1 MFIGSLIYGFI
12 NSSVLAL
19 LAMGFNLTFGI
30 SGVAN
35 FAYGAIYIFSGFLC
49 WICIH
54 SLGLPYFLSVVLAI
68 LCAVVVGILIYYLII
83 VRVKGLAL
91 SEVMATFG
99 LGLAIMELFRY
110 FNFVGFRYTLPVFF
124 DGSVSFGDVY
134 VDYQRLII
142 ALSAIGLTAFIFV
155 FTRYTK
161 IGLAF
166 RAIAQDERTAL
177 TFGIDSDFIGALSM
191 AFGSGLGAVAAIVVL
206 PLGTIAVEGG
216 YEVLINLALL
226 DSPGALPN
234 EGTLVTVLGLQ
245 YFHIPVVWESPQP
258 SDLDQFFK
266 TMQRNQNRKVFVHCV
281 LNMRVSVFVFLYR
294 IKLYQLAFLSKNKLV
309 LIPEINKNAFFN
321 YFEN

>member
-1 MFIGSLIYGFI
+1 MFIGSLVYGFI
-12 NSSVLAL
+12 NSSILAL

-35 FAYGAIYIFSGFLC
+35 FAYGAVYILSGFLC

-54 SLGLPYFLSVVLAI
+54 SLGLPYILSVLLSI
-68 LCAVVVGILIYYLII
+68 LSAVVVGILIYYLII
-83 VRVKGLAL
+83 LRVKGLAL

-110 FNFVGFRYTLPVFF
+110 FGFVGFRYNLPVFF
-124 DGSVSFGDVY
+124 DGSISFGDVY

-142 ALSAIGLTAFIFV
+142 GLSAIGLTAFIFI
-155 FTRYTK
+155 FTRYTR

-191 AFGSGLGAVAAIVVL
+191 AFGSGLGAVAAIVIL

-216 YEVLINLALL
+216 YEVLINALAVCIVGGLG
-226 DSPGALPN
+226 STVGI
-234 EGTLVTVLGLQ
+234 LVASVVIGFAQTFTANYLEPHWMILVSLIAIAAVLAIKPSGLFSHQ
-245 YFHIPVVWESPQP
+245 KE
-258 SDLDQFFK
+258 LEE
-266 TMQRNQNRKVFVHCV
+266 
-281 LNMRVSVFVFLYR
+281 R
-294 IKLYQLAFLSKNKLV
+294 I
-309 LIPEINKNAFFN
+309 
-321 YFEN
+321 

>member
-1 MFIGSLIYGFI
+1 MFLGSLVYGFI
-12 NSSVLAL
+12 NSSILAL

-35 FAYGAIYIFSGFLC
+35 FAYGAIYILSGFLS
-49 WICIH
+49 WICIN
-54 SLGLPYFLSVVLAI
+54 SLGLPYFLSVVIAI

-83 VRVKGLAL
+83 LRVKGLSL

-110 FNFVGFRYTLPVFF
+110 FDFVGFRYTLPVFF
-124 DGSVSFGDVY
+124 DGSLSFGDVF

-142 ALSAIGLTAFIFV
+142 VLSAVGLTAFIFV
-155 FTRYTK
+155 FTRYTR

-191 AFGSGLGAVAAIVVL
+191 AFGSGLGAIAAIVIL

-216 YEVLINLALL
+216 YEVLINALAVCIVGGLG
-226 DSPGALPN
+226 STVGI
-234 EGTLVTVLGLQ
+234 LVASVVIGFAQTFTANYLEPHWMILVSLIAIAAVLAIKPSGLFSRQ
-245 YFHIPVVWESPQP
+245 KE
-258 SDLDQFFK
+258 LEE
-266 TMQRNQNRKVFVHCV
+266 
-281 LNMRVSVFVFLYR
+281 R
-294 IKLYQLAFLSKNKLV
+294 I
-309 LIPEINKNAFFN
+309 
-321 YFEN
+321 

>member
-1 MFIGSLIYGFI
+1 MFVGSLIYGFI
-12 NSSVLAL
+12 NSSILAL

-54 SLGLPYFLSVVLAI
+54 SLGLPYFLSVVLA
-68 LCAVVVGILIYYLII
+68 
-83 VRVKGLAL
+83 
-91 SEVMATFG
+91 MATFG

-216 YEVLINLALL
+216 YEVLINALAVCIVGGLG
-226 DSPGALPN
+226 STIGI
-234 EGTLVTVLGLQ
+234 LVASVVIGFAQTFTANYLEPHWMILVSLIAIAVVLTIKPSGLFSRQ
-245 YFHIPVVWESPQP
+245 KE
-258 SDLDQFFK
+258 LEE
-266 TMQRNQNRKVFVHCV
+266 
-281 LNMRVSVFVFLYR
+281 R
-294 IKLYQLAFLSKNKLV
+294 I
-309 LIPEINKNAFFN
+309 
-321 YFEN
+321 